1 MKILSTDSS
10 TISLAMFGK
19 LSTTGKRLGLV
30 DLQIN
35 GLFGVDFNQPAVT
48 QEQWTLARSRLFEDG
63 TTHFLPTLI
72 TDSIEALCGKL
83 RGLASH
89 CAHEPDKEGLA
100 TAVGIHLEGPFLSSE
115 PGYVGAHPRE
125 HARPLHLDEL
135 KRLVDASEGQLRWIT
150 LAPECDPTGV
160 GIEYLT
166 RLGIRVA
173 AGHCNSSLDQLRRA
187 IDHGLGWITHLGN
200 ACPASLPRHD
210 NVLNRLL
217 SLRTELSAT
226 LIADGHHVPWW
237 LLELWIE
244 CFGEDQ
250 VAIVSDAIS
259 AAWLPAGVHRLG
271 ERTVDVGSDGV
282 PRSEDRSHFVG
293 SGATLGVMRQR
304 CEKEFRWSE
313 ERFRKVFTT
322 NASRWLGLE
331 GSWQE

>member
-19 LSTTGKRLGLV
+19 LSTTGKRSGLV

-259 AAWLPAGVHRLG
+259 AAGLPAGVHRLG

>member
-1 MKILSTDSS
+1 
-10 TISLAMFGK
+10 MFGK
-19 LSTTGKRLGLV
+19 LSTTAEPLGLV

-35 GLFGVDFNQPAVT
+35 GLHGVDFNQPSVT
-48 QEQWTLARSRLFEDG
+48 QEQWYFARSRLFEDG

-83 RGLASH
+83 QGLAVH
-89 CAHEPDKEGLA
+89 CDQDPHRDGLS

-125 HARPLHLDEL
+125 HAKPLQLDEL
-135 KRLVDASEGQLRWIT
+135 KRLVDAAQGHLRWVT
-150 LAPECDPTGV
+150 MAPECDPTGG
-160 GIEYLT
+160 GIEFLT
-166 RLGIRVA
+166 RAGIRVA
-173 AGHCNSSLDQLRRA
+173 AGHGNPSLDHLRCA
-187 IDHGLGWITHLGN
+187 IDHGLGWITHMGN

-217 SLRTELSAT
+217 SLRRELSAT

-244 CFGEDQ
+244 CFGEDR

-259 AAWLPAGVHRLG
+259 AAGLPAGLHRLG

-293 SGATLGVMRQR
+293 SGATLGVMRER

-313 ERFRKVFTT
+313 ERYRKIFTT
-322 NASRWLGLE
+322 NATRWLGLDSASE
-331 GSWQE
+331 G

>member
-217 SLRTELSAT
+217 SLRRELSAT

-259 AAWLPAGVHRLG
+259 AAGLPAGVHRLG